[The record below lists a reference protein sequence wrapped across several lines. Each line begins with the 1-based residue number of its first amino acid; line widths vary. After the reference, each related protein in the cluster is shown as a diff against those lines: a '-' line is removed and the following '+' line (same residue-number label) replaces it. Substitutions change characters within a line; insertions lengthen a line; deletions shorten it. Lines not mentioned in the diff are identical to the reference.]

1 VTTAWRDVPGST
13 QFDQAVLVAG
23 ALAEAGVKDV
33 VLRSQG
39 KEERL
44 SSRATDLPWLLAS
57 AAPGTELVAESHG
70 IIIRKTK
77 TGFQWKASD
86 ERIAGLI
93 AGVLERP

>member
-1 VTTAWRDVPGST
+1 
-13 QFDQAVLVAG
+13 
-23 ALAEAGVKDV
+23 
-33 VLRSQG
+33 
-39 KEERL
+39 
-44 SSRATDLPWLLAS
+44 
-57 AAPGTELVAESHG
+57 VAESHG